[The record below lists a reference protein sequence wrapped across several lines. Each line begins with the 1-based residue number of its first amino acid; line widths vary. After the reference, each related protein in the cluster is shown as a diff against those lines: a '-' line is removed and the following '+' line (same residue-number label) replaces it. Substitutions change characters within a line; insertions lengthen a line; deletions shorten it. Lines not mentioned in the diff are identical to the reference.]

1 MQTKSQVE
9 TEFRTELYALL
20 KKYAATLEAK
30 DVYPGYPECGQDIR
44 MIVTVPAIYIDDD
57 RNVEREFTE
66 IDFGDFVMPNSKI
79 PNSIPE

>member
-20 KKYAATLEAK
+20 KKYAATLEAR
-30 DVYPGYPECGQDIR
+30 DVYQGCPECGRDIR
-44 MIVTVPAIYIDDD
+44 MIVTVPEIYLDED

-66 IDFGDFVMPNSKI
+66 IDFSDYVMPNSKI
-79 PNSIPE
+79 PNGIK